1 MTESPPNMLPQAEA
15 EPPPRAGLT
24 IVKAVVLLSCF
35 SFNLS
40 LSVLT
45 ITLPEIAAEFNVTES
60 TAAWVTV
67 APMLTSAVCTP
78 GFGRLS
84 DEHGPR
90 TFWLAGVLL
99 VLLGTFF
106 CAIAPSLPGRS
117 ARAPRHGAEIRNGS

>member
-1 MTESPPNMLPQAEA
+1 MAAIAETLPQAD
-15 EPPPRAGLT
+15 PPRVGLNV
-24 IVKAVVLLSCF
+24 VKAVVLLSCF

-60 TAAWVTV
+60 IAAWVTV

-90 TFWLAGVLL
+90 PFWLAGVVL

-106 CAIAPSLPGRS
+106 CAIAPSLTGRL
-117 ARAPRHGAEIRNGS
+117 APRISGVVCRD